1 MRFKPLRMVL
11 VLALAFLTVVVVH
24 AVLTGPRAA
33 ATPFPLLGHVADF
46 ALTER
51 DGRAVSGADLA
62 GRVWVA
68 DFIFTRCGSTCP
80 RMTARMAQLASELA
94 DRSEVRFV
102 SFTVDP
108 MYDTTEILTRY
119 ADTYAADRER
129 WLFLTGSREM
139 IYHLAR
145 DSFRLGVEEVAAM
158 DAAAMDAAAMAARAG
173 TAVAGE
179 PPATGAAVDSPSEH
193 SAAEPFI
200 HSTRF
205 VLVDR
210 RGRIR
215 GYYDSTEEAK
225 VIKLRRDVLALLR
238 EEPPA

>member
-1 MRFKPLRMVL
+1 MRFKPLRIVL
-11 VLALAFLTVVVVH
+11 VVALAFLTVVVVR
-24 AVLTGPRAA
+24 AALTGPRAA
-33 ATPFPLLGHVADF
+33 ATSMPALGQVADF
-46 ALTER
+46 TLTER
-51 DGRAVSGADLA
+51 DGRPVSGADLA
-62 GRVWVA
+62 GQVWVA

-108 MYDTTEILTRY
+108 IYDTPEILTRY
-119 ADTYAADRER
+119 AETYAADPER
-129 WLFLTGSREM
+129 WLFLTGSREI

-145 DSFRLGVEEVAAM
+145 DSFRLGVEEVATM
-158 DAAAMDAAAMAARAG
+158 DTATMDTAAIEAAAGPAG
-173 TAVAGE
+173 
-179 PPATGAAVDSPSEH
+179 EH

-225 VIKLRRDVLALLR
+225 VIKLRRDVLTLLR
-238 EEPPA
+238 EGPPA

>member
-1 MRFKPLRMVL
+1 MSFKPLRMVL
-11 VLALAFLTVVVVH
+11 VLGLAFLTVVVVR
-24 AVLTGPRAA
+24 AALTGPRAA
-33 ATPFPLLGHVADF
+33 ATSMPTLGRVADF
-46 ALTER
+46 VLTER

-68 DFIFTRCGSTCP
+68 DFIFTRCGSICP

-94 DRSEVRFV
+94 DHPEVCFV

-119 ADTYAADRER
+119 AETYAAHPER
-129 WLFLTGSREM
+129 WLFLTGSREI

-158 DAAAMDAAAMAARAG
+158 DAAAMKAGPAA
-173 TAVAGE
+173 AGE
-179 PPATGAAVDSPSEH
+179 PAATGPAVDSPGEH

-210 RGRIR
+210 QGRIR

-225 VIKLRRDVLALLR
+225 VIKLRRDVGTLLR
-238 EEPPA
+238 EGPPA